1 MSDLQKKQ
9 LRAVA
14 EHQSKAAKTMD
25 SVEQMQ
31 SAIPRMEESQKQ
43 LQERVESLEKEVA
56 QLKQLLGL
64 VCSQLKIE
72 NPLSEVSQK

>member
-31 SAIPRMEESQKQ
+31 SAIPRMAESQKQ
-43 LQERVESLEKEVA
+43 LQERVEVNPIPLLDSLPLHARALEPGA
-56 QLKQLLGL
+56 SRWSL
-64 VCSQLKIE
+64 V
-72 NPLSEVSQK
+72 PAGY